1 MLFSQNYWK
10 MPKNQMNLRFIKPFK
25 LTSIFVFLFTSILSA
40 QVVIDGIAGIV
51 GNNIVLNSDIE
62 QQLLQYQA
70 QGLEIDSALR
80 VQVLEDLLFQKLM
93 LHQALLDSVVVTE
106 NEVLNEVD
114 SRIDNFIAQLGGE
127 DQLESYFDKKIYEI
141 KEEMF
146 EPIESS
152 LLIQR
157 VRYGITSSVT
167 ITPSEI
173 RSFFGT
179 FSSDSLPIVNE
190 EVEVAQILKLPPASS
205 AAVSETKKKLEKL
218 KSRIA
223 KGESFGTLAILYSE
237 DPGSSRNGGLY
248 TSIKRGMFVK
258 EFEAVMFSLEV
269 GEVSDVFKT
278 EYGYHIMV
286 LEERR
291 EDEVDVRHLLMSPKI
306 SPLDLNNA
314 KDLLQDVRDSILN
327 GDLLFTKAA
336 LRYSDDKSTKFN
348 GGKLINPSTGDTKF
362 ELAQLEQG
370 INVAIENLNV
380 NEITDPLFVKMDDG
394 KEAYRMFVLLN
405 RKQQHQVNLVDDYKR
420 IRDLAL
426 ESKKDKSIE
435 EWISK
440 SLEQTYVSVHK
451 SYQSDMFQYN
461 WLKK

>member
-10 MPKNQMNLRFIKPFK
+10 MLKNQNNLKFTKMSKIIA
-25 LTSIFVFLFTSILSA
+25 LMMLLFTSMVSA
-40 QVVIDGIAGIV
+40 QVTVDGIAGVV
-51 GNNIVLNSDIE
+51 GSNIVLNSDVE

-70 QGLEIDSALR
+70 QGLEVDSALR
-80 VQVLEDLLFQKLM
+80 IQVLEDLLFQKLM
-93 LHQALLDSVVVTE
+93 LHQAILDSVVVTE
-106 NEVLNEVD
+106 SDVLNEID
-114 SRIDNFIAQLGGE
+114 SRINNFITQLGGE
-127 DQLESYFDKKIYEI
+127 EQLESYFDKKIYEI

-157 VRYGITSSVT
+157 VRYDITSSVS

-173 RSFFGT
+173 RTYFGT
-179 FSSDSLPIVNE
+179 FSTDSLPMVNE
-190 EVEVAQILKLPPASS
+190 EVEVAQILKLPPPSES
-205 AAVSETKKKLEKL
+205 AITETKKKLEKL
-218 KSRIA
+218 KSRVS

-258 EFEAVMFSLEV
+258 EFEAVMFSLEER
-269 GEVSDVFKT
+269 EVSDIFKT
-278 EYGYHIMV
+278 EYGYHIAV

-291 EDEVDVRHLLMSPKI
+291 EEEVDVRHILMSPKI
-306 SPLDLNNA
+306 SPVDLNNA
-314 KDLLQDVRDSILN
+314 KDLLLELRDSILN
-327 GDLLFTKAA
+327 GDLTFDSAA
-336 LRYSDDKSTKFN
+336 LVYSDDKLTKFN
-348 GGKLINPSTGDTKF
+348 GGKLINSITGNSKF
-362 ELAQLEQG
+362 ELVQLEQG
-370 INVAIENLNV
+370 VNTAIENLEAG
-380 NEITDPLFVKMDDG
+380 EITEPLYLKMEDG
-394 KEAYRMFVLLN
+394 KEAYRMFMLLS
-405 RKQQHQVNLVDDYKR
+405 RKEQHQVNLVDDYKR

-440 SLEQTYVSVHK
+440 SLERTYVRVNEA
-451 SYQSDMFQYN
+451 YQSEDFQYN